1 MLGTS
6 TTIAVLHMVSS
17 TEHVAAVVADVLGEL
32 STTFRDTQL
41 LKEILRELGRLNVA
55 ESKDTSGISN
65 ASKFLVRVAESAP
78 RDVLANLAVLL
89 PHLDGPSYTLRSGI
103 VTAMGTIVSKVFP
116 QDVATPA
123 PSTSDDD
130 AKTASLSAR
139 DTLLDVLQ
147 ERVRDVHANT
157 RGAVLKSL
165 ASLCLEGAL
174 PLDRLHG
181 IAAIAVDR
189 LRDKTSTVRSAAMQ
203 LVAALLET
211 SPFGTSLNLNVFL
224 QMQEAEETWLRQR
237 KEHMQLAPAMAAGEE
252 DEEGMTAAGPQED
265 NEEGKEEEDFAHAN
279 ARAYIAAAV
288 KFCEQLSA
296 AVPVISQLM
305 GSSTKTEVNEAI
317 RFMSRARSYGLP
329 GLKDGLQRM
338 LTLIWSSEQGI
349 REEVVENFTS
359 MYFTRLSD
367 DGKKSVAQQP
377 QIIAIN
383 LVALMSGASL
393 AVITSL
399 EEIMATITKAGTI
412 DGHVIKALWEL
423 VALPLQQTPKAHKDV
438 TMHEKQ
444 LVIARGAMN
453 LLAMIA
459 RADSDSVNT
468 PAGLTR
474 IREVLTS
481 SYDLRLA
488 RHACAAVQCLVD
500 CGSASAAKAKLLDE
514 MLALAVQLIRG
525 CVNLNVSRV
534 C

>member
-1 MLGTS
+1 
-6 TTIAVLHMVSS
+6 MVSS

-32 STTFRDTQL
+32 SATFRDTQL
-41 LKEILRELGRLNVA
+41 LKEILREMGRLNVA

-116 QDVATPA
+116 QDAA
-123 PSTSDDD
+123 PSPQSNGEDE

-165 ASLCLEGAL
+165 ASLCSEGAL

-211 SPFGTSLNLNVFL
+211 SPFGTSLNLNAFL
-224 QMQEAEETWLRQR
+224 QMQEAEEMWLKQR
-237 KEHMQLAPAMAAGEE
+237 REQMQLAPAMAAG
-252 DEEGMTAAGPQED
+252 D
-265 NEEGKEEEDFAHAN
+265 EEEDGPAAAAQEDSEEGQEEADLAHAN
-279 ARAYIAAAV
+279 ARAYLAAAV

-296 AVPVISQLM
+296 AVPVICQLM

-338 LTLIWSSEQGI
+338 LTLIWSSEQSI

-367 DGKKSVAQQP
+367 DGKKAVAQQP

-393 AVITSL
+393 AVTTSL

-412 DGHVIKALWEL
+412 DSHLIKALWEL
-423 VALPLQQTPKAHKDV
+423 VALPLQQSPKAHKDN
-438 TMHEKQ
+438 TLHEKQ

-468 PAGLTR
+468 PAGLTK

-488 RHACAAVQCLVD
+488 RHACSAVQCLVD
-500 CGSASAAKAKLLDE
+500 CGTASPAKAKLLDE
-514 MLALAVQLIRG
+514 MLALAVQLVRG
-525 CVNLNVSRV
+525 
-534 C
+534 